1 MFCFTHKKTPPKTS
15 AEKLKK
21 NRTFR
26 MENPRAPFM
35 LAALLSSL
43 LPLGG
48 NQPLIFLGIGS
59 DRSTGDCLGPLVGS
73 ALEEQV
79 SSEMVIMGTLKK
91 PVHALN
97 LEEKVKTIKD
107 RYSSP
112 FILAVDAAL
121 GRSENVGQIT
131 VGKGPLLPG
140 LAVNKKL
147 PSVGDLHITGTVNV
161 SGCLEFLVLQNTRLF
176 LVMNLAQ
183 TITTGIHMAL
193 KKDFSYSSGPSS
205 DLSDVP

>member
-1 MFCFTHKKTPPKTS
+1 MVFISHKKTPPKTT
-15 AEKLKK
+15 AGELEDHKI
-21 NRTFR
+21 FR
-26 MENPRAPFM
+26 MENPRAPFL
-35 LAALLSSL
+35 LAAFLSSV
-43 LPLGG
+43 LPPGG
-48 NQPLIFLGIGS
+48 NQTLIFLGIGS

-73 ALEEQV
+73 ALEERV
-79 SSEMVIMGTLKK
+79 SSEMVIMGTLKQ

-97 LEEKVKTIKD
+97 LQEKVKAIKD

-121 GRSENVGQIT
+121 GRVDNVGQIK
-131 VGKGPLLPG
+131 VGKGPLVPG
-140 LAVNKKL
+140 LAVNKRL

-183 TITTGIHMAL
+183 TITAGIHMAL
-193 KKDFSYSSGPSS
+193 KKDFSYSSMLSS
-205 DLSDVP
+205 DLSEVP